1 VTAPVTAFIGVGS
14 NLDEPV
20 RQVQTALA
28 ELAQLPH
35 SELRTR
41 SALYS
46 TPPMG
51 PPDQPDYINA
61 VAELTT
67 SLTPHRLLAE
77 LQKIEQA
84 HHRMRQAHWGPRT
97 LDLDLLVYGTA
108 VIDDARLRVPHP
120 GLAERAFVVIPLAEI
135 APDLLIPGLPAP
147 HVLQARF
154 AGGVISK
161 LQS

>member
-1 VTAPVTAFIGVGS
+1 MTAFIGVGS
-14 NLDEPV
+14 NLDDPV

-35 SELRTR
+35 SELRAR

-61 VAELTT
+61 VAELAT
-67 SLTPHRLLAE
+67 SLPPHHLLAE
-77 LQKIEQA
+77 LQQIEDA
-84 HHRMRQAHWGPRT
+84 HQRVRRDHWGPRT
-97 LDLDLLVYGTA
+97 LDLDLLIYGTEI
-108 VIDDARLRVPHP
+108 IDDDRLRVPHP

-135 APDLLIPGLPAP
+135 APDLEIPGLTAP

-154 AGGVISK
+154 AASTIRK
-161 LQS
+161 L